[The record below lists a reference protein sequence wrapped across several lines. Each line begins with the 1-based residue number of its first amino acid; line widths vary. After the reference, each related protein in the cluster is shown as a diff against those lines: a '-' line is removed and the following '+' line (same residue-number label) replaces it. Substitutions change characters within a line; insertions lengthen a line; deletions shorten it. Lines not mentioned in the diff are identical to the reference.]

1 MKFVCL
7 SKTNK
12 DKSTEIFS
20 PLLLKPTNICAH
32 VQCRE
37 PKRIAKGSNFKEDL
51 RDFPSRSYYSM
62 HQLKIVEKN
71 QLTT

>member
-20 PLLLKPTNICAH
+20 PHLTKPFFICKHAMPLATKGQQKVPILK
-32 VQCRE
+32 
-37 PKRIAKGSNFKEDL
+37 K
-51 RDFPSRSYYSM
+51 
-62 HQLKIVEKN
+62 
-71 QLTT
+71 TT